1 MKLKTFIPVAA
12 AAVIDMNCLK
22 FIILIILLIATYQ
35 DIKAMSISN
44 ILVFFGIVCSI
55 SFRILMKPILSDILV
70 DMIFS
75 LIFILFSYISKE
87 LLGYGDSL
95 IFTMLFLAFSFWIG
109 AKILLISLMINS
121 CLVGGLWIFGKKK
134 LKDSVPFLPSILIA
148 YIIFLLE
155 KIN

>member
-1 MKLKTFIPVAA
+1 MDF
-12 AAVIDMNCLK
+12 LK
-22 FIILIILLIATYQ
+22 FVILVLLVIASYQ
-35 DIKAMSISN
+35 DIRSMSISKM
-44 ILVFFGIVCSI
+44 LAFSGIICSI
-55 SFRILMKPILSDILV
+55 SFRLLSKTGLSDILV
-70 DMIFS
+70 DIIFS

-95 IFTMLFLAFSFWIG
+95 IFTMLFFAFSFWIG
-109 AKILLISLMINS
+109 ARILLTSLIINA

-155 KIN
+155 RIN

>member
-1 MKLKTFIPVAA
+1 MDF
-12 AAVIDMNCLK
+12 LK
-22 FIILIILLIATYQ
+22 FVILVLLVIASYQ
-35 DIKAMSISN
+35 DIRSMSISKM
-44 ILVFFGIVCSI
+44 LVFSGIICSI
-55 SFRILMKPILSDILV
+55 SFRLLSKTGLSDILV
-70 DMIFS
+70 DIIFS

-95 IFTMLFLAFSFWIG
+95 IFTMLFFAFSFWIG
-109 AKILLISLMINS
+109 ARILLTSLIINA

-155 KIN
+155 RIN